1 MRTHDALTRAEFERE
16 LDVTLAGSFPASDP
30 PPWTFGVSST
40 DFDERDRLD
49 DEERLIS
56 LAPVLARMETQADVK
71 RAPKSAPISDEQFD
85 LGQVL
90 DFRPDLGIIRLH
102 EQRVVI
108 LSAAAMGML
117 RKELTDTVGAE
128 ITRRVI
134 LRFGYAD
141 GYHDAVS
148 LRDRSLWTDPIDGLR
163 AGITLH
169 RLEGIVRAEII
180 SVAYDAASGR
190 FEEELAFHD
199 SYVAEQHV
207 YHYGRADGP
216 MCWSL
221 AGYVS
226 GYASACL
233 GREIYFRE
241 TACTAQGAAR
251 CTLIGRDAS
260 SWGDDLESLRSDY
273 QGATLER
280 ELEHVREAVHRER
293 QALERRERQVAKRER
308 ELNLLRDRVARFA
321 AAKHFVTRSAAMGD
335 VLDLAAQVAPID
347 TTVLVYGE
355 SGTGKEF
362 IVRLIHEQSPRASHP
377 FVSVNCAALTE
388 TLLESELFG
397 HVRGAFTGAVRDK
410 AGLFEVA
417 GSGTLFLD
425 EIGEVAPTV
434 QAKLLRALQE
444 REIRRVGAERNIKIH
459 ARVIAAT
466 NRDLRAAVTAGT
478 FREDLYFRL
487 GAFVITVPPL
497 RDRRDDIPALAHAFV
512 KRSAARVR
520 KEVTSISPDAMTALM
535 SYRWPGNVRE
545 LEHAIERAVIV
556 SAGSSIKV
564 RDLPPEVSQRTRP
577 KQSDDSLDVKAQERS
592 LIERA
597 LDRYRGNRKQAAE
610 ALNIS
615 TVTLWRKMKE
625 YGLAPEPA
633 SEDPRYRRGAGR
645 GRRGGAL

>member
-1 MRTHDALTRAEFERE
+1 MLSHALRATAEPSRSPATRM
-16 LDVTLAGSFPASDP
+16 G
-30 PPWTFGVSST
+30 
-40 DFDERDRLD
+40 
-49 DEERLIS
+49 I
-56 LAPVLARMETQADVK
+56 QADVK
-71 RAPKSAPISDEQFD
+71 RRKPDPIAHEQFE

-108 LSAAAMGML
+108 LSAAAMGLM
-117 RKELTDTVGAE
+117 RKELIDTVGAE
-128 ITRRVI
+128 LTRRI
-134 LRFGYAD
+134 MLRFGYAD

-148 LRDRSLWTDPIDGLR
+148 LRERSRWTDPIEGLR
-163 AGITLH
+163 AGLTLH
-169 RLEGIVRAEII
+169 RLEGIVRADILAVE
-180 SVAYDAASGR
+180 YDPASGR
-190 FEEELAFHD
+190 FEEELAFYD

-207 YHYGRADGP
+207 YHYGQADAP

-221 AGYVS
+221 AGYMS

-233 GREIYFRE
+233 GREVYLRE
-241 TACTAQGAAR
+241 TECSAQGAAR
-251 CTLIGRDAS
+251 CVLIGRDAA
-260 SWGDDLESLRSDY
+260 SWGDELESLRADY
-273 QGATLER
+273 QGATLEK
-280 ELEHVREAVHRER
+280 ELEHVRGAVHKEL

-308 ELNLLRDRVARFA
+308 ELNLLRERVARFA
-321 AAKHFVTRSAAMGD
+321 ASKHFVTRSAVMDD

-362 IVRLIHEQSPRASHP
+362 IVRLIHDQSSRASQP

-410 AGLFEVA
+410 PGLFEVA
-417 GSGTLFLD
+417 GGGTLFLD
-425 EIGEVAPTV
+425 EIGEVAPTI

-444 REIRRVGAERNIKIH
+444 REIRRVGAERSIKIQ

-466 NRDLRAAVTAGT
+466 NRDLRAAVEAGT

-497 RDRRDDIPALAHAFV
+497 RDRREDIPALAHEFV
-512 KRSAARVR
+512 RRASARV
-520 KEVTSISPDAMTALM
+520 KKDVSSISPDAMTALM
-535 SYRWPGNVRE
+535 RYRWPGNVRE

-564 RDLPPEVSQRTRP
+564 RELPPEVSQKTRI
-577 KQSDDSLDVKAQERS
+577 KASDDSLDLKAQERA

-610 ALNIS
+610 ALKIS
-615 TVTLWRKMKE
+615 TVTLWRKMKD
-625 YGLAPEPA
+625 YGL
-633 SEDPRYRRGAGR
+633 DP
-645 GRRGGAL
+645 